1 MLDVARRME
10 VAVDLGS
17 GRGWV
22 TRHLMSESVGRLTA
36 IELSPGMLAEAPDPE
51 GLTMERLVMDLDGAE
66 LPFAD
71 NSIVSSI
78 LCLRYGIPMCTLSW
92 QLQQPVP

>member
-36 IELSPGMLAEAPDPE
+36 IELSPGMLAEAPGQWLQEVASFLMVPRQGIE
-51 GLTMERLVMDLDGAE
+51 LYTRLFPRAVL
-66 LPFAD
+66 
-71 NSIVSSI
+71 
-78 LCLRYGIPMCTLSW
+78 
-92 QLQQPVP
+92 VP